1 MFCSNCGK
9 EIPDGSKF
17 CPLCGGNLTRATN
30 ISVNNQA
37 TVNGASMEVKREG
50 KSKMAAGLLGIFL
63 GALGIHNFYMGYKGK
78 AIIQLLLGTV
88 GIIVL
93 IGPVIS
99 GIWGLVEGI
108 MILAGKIR
116 VDGHGVPLV

>member
-17 CPLCGGNLTRATN
+17 CPLCGKNLTGGTN
-30 ISVNNQA
+30 TSPSNEV
-37 TVNGASMEVKREG
+37 TVSSTPAEPEREG

-63 GALGIHNFYMGYKGK
+63 GGLGIHNFYMGYKGK

-99 GIWGLVEGI
+99 AIWGFIEGI

>member
-1 MFCSNCGK
+1 
-9 EIPDGSKF
+9 
-17 CPLCGGNLTRATN
+17 
-30 ISVNNQA
+30 
-37 TVNGASMEVKREG
+37 MEVKREG

-93 IGPVIS
+93 IGPIIS

-108 MILAGKIR
+108 MILTGKIR